1 MHAYIDV
8 AVFAIA
14 AVLFVL
20 VTWGL
25 SSLLR
30 PHNPYPQKLAV
41 YECGSPPVGE
51 AQTRFHIRYYIFAL
65 VFVIFDVETVFLYPW
80 GVIFQELGWL
90 ALAEMA
96 VFLFIL
102 VVGLVYAWKRRVL
115 QWV

>member
-1 MHAYIDV
+1 MSPYVDV
-8 AVFAIA
+8 AVFLIT
-14 AVLFVL
+14 AVLFVS

-30 PHNPYPQKLAV
+30 PHHPYARKLTT
-41 YECGSPPVGE
+41 YECGQEPVGE

-80 GVIFQELGWL
+80 GVVFQSLGWAGL
-90 ALAEMA
+90 IEMA
-96 VFLFIL
+96 VFIGVL

-115 QWV
+115 HWT